1 MSFSEFQKQ
10 ALEAHNH
17 YRQEHKVQPLAL
29 SKDLCNYAQ
38 EWANV
43 SVFCK
48 VSVLAKYGIIIKYYE
63 L

>member
-10 ALEAHNH
+10 ALEAHND
-17 YRQEHKVQPLAL
+17 YRQKHKVSPLAL
-29 SKDLCNYAQ
+29 NKDLCDFAQ

-43 SVFCK
+43 SNLFCSNFRCGK
-48 VSVLAKYGIIIKYYE
+48 MILNIHK

>member
-10 ALEAHNH
+10 ALEAHND
-17 YRQEHKVQPLAL
+17 YRQKHKVTPLAL
-29 SKDLCNYAQ
+29 NKDLCNFAQ

-43 SVFCK
+43 SLHCK
-48 VSVLAKYGIIIKYYE
+48 VCVVVKYGITIKYCK